1 VLKATLYTSLRHR
14 IAVLAWA
21 GLLMIAGVLLGRTLD
36 IDVLPDINRPSLTIM
51 TESLG
56 LATEEVESLVTRPLE
71 LSLAG
76 MPGVTRMRTTSDVGL
91 SIVTLDL
98 AWGADL
104 VTARQQAAE
113 RLAAA
118 ASQLPS
124 GIVPQ
129 IQPIS
134 SIMGEIMLVALTS
147 EHGSSPRDLRTLADW
162 VVRPRLLS
170 VPGVAQVTVIGGEV
184 RQFRISPRLA
194 MLAGLNISFGD
205 LERAAARFGVNAGGG
220 LVSDAGTEFTIRALA
235 GRTDAAAL
243 AKTVVTVRDDVPVLL
258 SQIADVAEAAKPS
271 RGSAGFDGQDAVILS
286 VQTQPK
292 ADTRAVTALVSDAIK
307 EMQSSLADRARI
319 HVAFQQADFINSG
332 LTNVRDA
339 LIAAIAIVAV
349 VLFVFLGSVRATFI
363 SLLAIPLSVLVAIL
377 SFRAFGITINTMSLG
392 GLAIAVGELVDDA
405 VVGVENV
412 IRRLRQNRM
421 SAESRSAFEVV
432 LAASEEVRS
441 GILYATVIIVL
452 VFAPLLML
460 EGVEGRLFSSLA
472 IAYMVAL
479 TASLVTAIT
488 VTPVL
493 CLLLLPQSRGIARGE
508 TPILRTL
515 KRGLSRTLQCALAH
529 PGPVMAMPAA
539 TLVFAAAL
547 LLDMPRSLMPPF
559 NEGSLTIEVT
569 ARPGITLAESSRLGA
584 LAEQLVKQV
593 PDVLSVGRRTGR
605 AELDE
610 HAQGVQVTELDVRLK
625 EHSRSHNEIVADLR
639 SRLAILPASVNM
651 GQPISHRIDHL
662 FSGVRAQIAVKVFGP
677 DIENDL
683 RIAEGLRAQLAGIPG
698 LADVQTER
706 RLLIP
711 SIQVKPDE
719 QRAALFGVSPAA
731 LVDAV
736 QTWVG
741 GKTVSVIPDTLGRTE
756 VALRL
761 ADPERTSRSLSGLL
775 VETPQGYVPLGNVA
789 TVSETT
795 GYSQIDRENGQRR
808 VAVYANTQGADV
820 SSAVDSIRRVID
832 ETALPSGY
840 FIALEGTFSGQQQ
853 AAERITLL
861 SALSAALIF
870 LLLLGRYRS
879 TVLAAIVMLNV
890 PLALIGGVM
899 ALVVA
904 GLPLSLASVVG
915 FITVAAI
922 SVRNG
927 ILKIS
932 HYLNLHLYEGEAFGP
947 ALVMR
952 GTLERLSPVLM
963 TASAASL
970 GVVPLLIDPAAAGR
984 EILYPV
990 AVIVFGGLISATV
1003 LDTFL
1008 TPLLFLE
1015 YGSKA
1020 AERLRLRRTLR
1031 DHAPL

>member
-1 VLKATLYTSLRHR
+1 VLKVTLYTSLRHR
-14 IAVLAWA
+14 IAVLACA

-51 TESLG
+51 VESQG

-113 RLAAA
+113 RLGAA
-118 ASQLPS
+118 ASQLPA

-134 SIMGEIMLVALTS
+134 SIMGEIMLVALTA
-147 EHGSSPRDLRTLADW
+147 EHNSSPRDLRTLADW

-184 RQFRISPRLA
+184 RQFRIAPRLA
-194 MLAGLNISFGD
+194 MLAGLNISLAD

-220 LVSDAGTEFTIRALA
+220 LVADAGTEFTIRAVA
-235 GRTDAAAL
+235 ARTDAAAL
-243 AKTVVTVRDDVPVLL
+243 AKTVVAVRDGVPVLL
-258 SQIADVAEAAKPS
+258 SQLAEVDEAAKPS

-286 VQTQPK
+286 VQKQPK

-307 EMQSSLADRARI
+307 DMQSSLSDRTRI

-349 VLFVFLGSVRATFI
+349 VLFVFLGNVRATFI

-377 SFRAFGITINTMSLG
+377 SFRAFDISINTMSLG

-412 IRRLRQNRM
+412 IRRLRQNRT
-421 SAESRSAFEVV
+421 SSQPRSAFEVV
-432 LAASEEVRS
+432 FRASEEVRS

-472 IAYMVAL
+472 ISYMVAL
-479 TASLVTAIT
+479 TASLATAIT

-493 CLLLLPQSRGIARGE
+493 CLLLLPQSRGIAGGE
-508 TPILRTL
+508 TLILRTL
-515 KRGLSRTLQCALAH
+515 KRGLSRALQWALAH
-529 PGPVMAMPAA
+529 PGPVMAIPAA
-539 TLVFAAAL
+539 ALVVTAAL

-559 NEGSLTIEVT
+559 NEGSLTVEVS
-569 ARPGITLAESSRLGA
+569 ARPGITLAESSYLGA
-584 LAEQLVKQV
+584 LTERLVKEM

-639 SRLAILPASVNM
+639 GRLAILPASVNI

-683 RIAEGLRAQLAGIPG
+683 RIAEGLRGQLAGIPG
-698 LADVQTER
+698 LIDVQTER

-719 QRAALFGVSPAA
+719 QRAILFGVSPAT
-731 LVDAV
+731 LVDTV

-761 ADPERTSRSLSGLL
+761 SDPERTSHSLSALL

-808 VAVYANTQGADV
+808 VAVYANTQGADI
-820 SSAVDSIRRVID
+820 SSTVDSIRRVID
-832 ETALPSGY
+832 QTALPSGY
-840 FIALEGTFSGQQQ
+840 FVALEGTFAGQQQ

-861 SALSAALIF
+861 SAMSAALIF

-879 TVLAAIVMLNV
+879 TVLVAIVMLNV
-890 PLALIGGVM
+890 PLALIGGVI
-899 ALVVA
+899 ALVIA

-932 HYLNLHLYEGEAFGP
+932 HYLNLHLYEDEAFGRE
-947 ALVMR
+947 LVMR

>member
-14 IAVLAWA
+14 IAVLACA

-51 TESLG
+51 TESQG
-56 LATEEVESLVTRPLE
+56 LATEEVESLVTHPLE

-91 SIVTLDL
+91 SIVSLDL

-113 RLAAA
+113 RLAAV

-147 EHGSSPRDLRTLADW
+147 EHGSSLRDLRTLADW
-162 VVRPRLLS
+162 VVRPRLLT

-194 MLAGLNISFGD
+194 MLAGLNIPLGD
-205 LERAAARFGVNAGGG
+205 LERAAARFGVNGGGG
-220 LVSDAGTEFTIRALA
+220 LVADAGTEFTIRALA
-235 GRTDAAAL
+235 GRDDQAAL
-243 AKTVVTVRDDVPVLL
+243 AKTVVTVRDGVPVLL
-258 SQIADVAEAAKPS
+258 SQVADVTEAAKPS

-286 VQTQPK
+286 VQKQPK

-307 EMQSSLADRARI
+307 EMQSLSDRTRI
-319 HVAFQQADFINSG
+319 HVAFQQANFINSG
-332 LTNVRDA
+332 LTNFRDA

-349 VLFVFLGSVRATFI
+349 VLFVFLGSVRATVI

-377 SFRAFGITINTMSLG
+377 SFRAFGISINTMSLG

-412 IRRLRQNRM
+412 IRRLRENRM
-421 SAESRSAFEVV
+421 SPQPRSAFEVV

-452 VFAPLLML
+452 VFAPLLLL

-493 CLLLLPQSRGIARGE
+493 CLLLLPQSRGIASGE
-508 TPILRTL
+508 TLILRTL
-515 KRGLSRTLQCALAH
+515 KRSLSRALQWALAR
-529 PGPVMAMPAA
+529 PGAVMAVPAA
-539 TLVFAAAL
+539 ALVFAAAL
-547 LLDMPRSLMPPF
+547 LFDMPRSLMPPF

-584 LAEQLVKQV
+584 LTEQLVKQV

-625 EHSRSHNEIVADLR
+625 EHSRPHDEIVADLR
-639 SRLAILPASVNM
+639 GRLAILPASVNI

-683 RIAEGLRAQLAGIPG
+683 RIAEGLREQLAGIPG

-711 SIQVKPDE
+711 SIQVKPDD

-741 GKTVSVIPDTLGRTE
+741 GKTVSVIPQTLGRTE

-761 ADPERTSRSLSGLL
+761 SEPERTSRSLSALL

-820 SSAVDSIRRVID
+820 SAAVNSIRRVID
-832 ETALPSGY
+832 RTALPSGY
-840 FIALEGTFSGQQQ
+840 FIALEGTFAGQQQ

-861 SALSAALIF
+861 SALSAASIF
-870 LLLLGRYRS
+870 LLLLARYRS

-890 PLALIGGVM
+890 PLALIGGVI

-932 HYLNLHLYEGEAFGP
+932 HYLNLHLYEGEAFGS

-970 GVVPLLIDPAAAGR
+970 GVIPLLIDPTAAGR